1 MVGNGNNV
9 YISTYNAPHTWSK
22 KSTITLVMYVAQL
35 CKSIFNTY
43 PALHEKWD
51 PEEAN
56 KDQQTSHGIGVARA
70 KTPGGS
76 PWTRTRTTLK
86 NPQLATFFRI
96 ISAQQSKEVVPWRV
110 EAGDQY
116 NVPVSSLLEWG
127 RNDDGL
133 LFWQK
138 QNSWRKSDKL
148 NLLLWP
154 RGFYLLGLL
163 ICSTW
168 VRIIKKIHV

>member
-1 MVGNGNNV
+1 VVGNGNNV

-56 KDQQTSHGIGVARA
+56 KDQQTSHGIGAARA

-127 RNDDGL
+127 RNDDVRAVVL
-133 LFWQK
+133 AKAK
-138 QNSWRKSDKL
+138 QLEKIGQTKFVALAPWVLPTWTL
-148 NLLLWP
+148 NL
-154 RGFYLLGLL
+154 
-163 ICSTW
+163 
-168 VRIIKKIHV
+168 